1 MRQLQLL
8 VKPASGFCNMRCQYC
23 FYRDE
28 QENRACPDSGMM
40 SLSTAETLIRQC
52 FAELNPG
59 GSLSLAFQGG
69 EPTLAGLDF
78 FRFFTQTVRKYN
90 QKHVRVQYAI
100 QTNGLAITE
109 DWAAFFREEG
119 FLIGVSLDG
128 IPSVHDA
135 LRLDAGGG
143 GTWERVSQALTLL
156 NQYQVPCNLLCVV
169 TKRLAKK
176 AAGAYRTMKETG
188 IRYFQFIACLDP
200 LNVPRGKEDYS
211 LSSELYGQFLCCLF
225 DEWYRDWKSGS
236 YVSIRLFED
245 YIHLLIGSP
254 ASTCSTTGACG
265 AYLVVEGGGA
275 VYPCDFFCLD
285 SYRLGTVR
293 EDSFR
298 AMLSGETMRVF
309 LTDGWKTPA
318 ACRSCEWVRLCRG
331 GCKRDRIVADNSN
344 YYCKAFQRFFPYAL
358 PRMYEIAQAL
368 RLRR

>member
-28 QENRACPDSGMM
+28 QENRACPDSSMM

-119 FLIGVSLDG
+119 FLVGVSLDG

-156 NQYQVPCNLLCVV
+156 NQNQVPCNLLCAV

-285 SYRLGTVR
+285 AYRLGTVR

-318 ACRSCEWVRLCRG
+318 ACRSCE
-331 GCKRDRIVADNSN
+331 
-344 YYCKAFQRFFPYAL
+344 
-358 PRMYEIAQAL
+358 
-368 RLRR
+368 

>member
-1 MRQLQLL
+1 M

-28 QENRACPDSGMM
+28 QKNRACPDSSMM

-119 FLIGVSLDG
+119 FLVGVSLDG

-176 AAGAYRTMKETG
+176 AAGAYRTTKETG

-285 SYRLGTVR
+285 AYRLGTVR

-309 LTDGWKTPA
+309 LTDGWKTLA